1 MTGKRSEPGIPPPNC
16 RCPAAANIPA
26 VGRIVCGYPLEW
38 GTGTGATLLPLGRL
52 TGNLS
57 AIEQSNNP
65 PISVDDPKFR

>member
-1 MTGKRSEPGIPPPNC
+1 MTGKRADPGIPPPNP
-16 RCPAAANIPA
+16 RRSAAAKIPA
-26 VGRIVCGYPLEW
+26 VGRIVCDYPLEW
-38 GTGTGATLLPLGRL
+38 GNGTGATLLPMGRL